1 MTDYETGNF
10 PDATREAWLE
20 LVEETLAGKPF
31 STLTTTTLDGI
42 EIQPLYDGDG
52 AGEADLTG
60 LTGVGGL
67 AEEDLEGRL
76 DGGSE
81 GQRSAWEVLAF
92 CDLGDG
98 GDNGERGL
106 AQTAAVL
113 RAEMEGGAD
122 GIVLRLDGS
131 VNADDLRFLL
141 SAMVQAS
148 QKNSEDQA
156 NDAAGKEGN
165 TAQTTSQ
172 ESQIRLAF
180 EAGPWWQSAAFALAQ
195 LAEAGGGDLLIGLGL
210 SSGEVSGASSKG
222 SERASA
228 ADSAAAGSAAKS
240 VDLQISLRADPIAA
254 LARHGTMG
262 EGNLADLVAKK
273 PAALSHVR
281 TVGVDASVFGDA
293 GASEA
298 QEVACSLAAG
308 VWHLRE
314 FAEAGI
320 NIDAACTEMEFTYA
334 ATADQFATIAK
345 LRAAKQCW
353 HRIAEASGASPAARH
368 QRQHA
373 VTSRSML
380 TRHDPMVNVLRS
392 TVAAFAAGMAGVD
405 SQCVLPYD
413 IAIGAP
419 SDDSRRLARNIS
431 HILIQESRIGHVAD
445 PARGSA
451 YVAELTRSIAEKAW
465 ELFQQIE
472 AKGGI
477 VAALKDGTIGRWLED
492 SWQKR
497 TERIVRRKDPI
508 CGVSEFPVLGETR
521 PGKAAWTQDDPESS
535 MQAVDDGNNL
545 ANGQSEVSPDSTAN
559 EDIGGSFKPLP
570 IRRFA
575 EPFERLRDAVDEAV
589 SDGSVAGR
597 PVVFLAAL
605 ESLAVATPRV
615 AFSENLL
622 AAAGIKSEIGAGEAD
637 EIAKVFSES
646 EASIAV
652 LCSTDKI
659 YAEQVPVTAAALR
672 EAGCEWI
679 YLAGRPKGD
688 LAALVEAT
696 GIDGTIYAGCDAVAL
711 LEEMLERLGIKIE
724 ASESGR
730 ATNPSEKL
738 SEIQSRGETGLKDS
752 SESWS
757 ASENPGARQKIK
769 ESLPNDHS

>member
-60 LTGVGGL
+60 LTGVGGF

-98 GDNGERGL
+98 GDNDERGL

-122 GIVLRLDGS
+122 GIVLRLGGP

-180 EAGPWWQSAAFALAQ
+180 EAGPWWQSAAFSLAQ
-195 LAEAGGGDLLIGLGL
+195 LAEAGGGDLLAGLGL
-210 SSGEVSGASSKG
+210 GPENSGGVSGASSKG
-222 SERASA
+222 SERASAADSAAARSLTAAMYSDGRSERASA

-320 NIDAACTEMEFTYA
+320 NIDAACAEMEFTYA

-353 HRIAEASGASPAARH
+353 HRIAEASGASPAARR

-392 TVAAFAAGMAGVD
+392 TVAAFAAGVAGVD

-451 YVAELTRSIAEKAW
+451 YVTELTRSVAEKAW
-465 ELFQQIE
+465 ELFHQIE
-472 AKGGI
+472 AKGGPDGGDKEKNSAGGGEWESGTAEGGI

-521 PGKAAWTQDDPESS
+521 PGKAAWTINDP
-535 MQAVDDGNNL
+535 
-545 ANGQSEVSPDSTAN
+545 NGM
-559 EDIGGSFKPLP
+559 LP
-570 IRRFA
+570 MRRLS
-575 EPFERLRDAVDEAV
+575 EPFENLRDAVDE
-589 SDGSVAGR
+589 SGTE
-597 PVVFLAAL
+597 PKVFLASL
-605 ESLAVATPRV
+605 SSLAVDSSRLT
-615 AFSENLL
+615 FSENFL
-622 AAAGIKSEIGAGEAD
+622 AAAGIASSAG
-637 EIAKVFSES
+637 
-646 EASIAV
+646 SIAAFGGSGATAVV
-652 LCSTDKI
+652 LCSSDAVYK
-659 YAEQVPVTAAALR
+659 EQIPEAVSALR
-672 EAGCEWI
+672 AAGCEWI

-688 LAALVEAT
+688 LADIVEAT

-711 LEEMLERLGIKIE
+711 LEEILERLGINTK
-724 ASESGR
+724 
-730 ATNPSEKL
+730 
-738 SEIQSRGETGLKDS
+738 RG
-752 SESWS
+752 
-757 ASENPGARQKIK
+757 AAV
-769 ESLPNDHS
+769 

>member
-262 EGNLADLVAKK
+262 EGNLADLVVKK

-281 TVGVDASVFGDA
+281 TVGVDASVFSDA

-298 QEVACSLAAG
+298 QEIACSLAAG

-320 NIDAACTEMEFTYA
+320 NIDAACAEMEFTYA

-353 HRIAEASGASPAARH
+353 HRIAEASGASPAARR

-413 IAIGAP
+413 IAIGAS

-465 ELFQQIE
+465 ELFHQIE

-679 YLAGRPKGD
+679 YLAGLPKGD

-711 LEEMLERLGIKIE
+711 LEEMLERLGIEIE

-730 ATNPSEKL
+730 ATNSSEKL

-757 ASENPGARQKIK
+757 ASENQGVAAK
-769 ESLPNDHS
+769 